1 MIILHKDMQIL
12 VQAKNILENPGF
24 AIKAANYIGKPI
36 ELALEKIDSKT
47 INNATQNALHKSLD
61 LAIGTMDLAQL
72 KTPSNLKHK
81 IAVAASGATGG
92 LFGMIALPIELPIST
107 TIMLRS
113 IAEIAHCKGEQLGD
127 MQVRLECLQVF
138 ALGSEKSSDD
148 DASESAYYAARAG
161 LAYEMKV
168 ALKAVEGMSQKAIQ
182 ESLARGNMPMLIKVI
197 ESIASRFGIAVSEKA
212 VAQAVPLLG
221 AGGGAGIN
229 LLFINHFQDMAKGH
243 FSVRRLE
250 RVYGKDVV
258 EKAYNLIRL
267 D

>member
-1 MIILHKDMQIL
+1 MQLSAKDMEIL
-12 VQAKNILENPGF
+12 IQAKKILENPGF
-24 AIKAANYIGKPI
+24 SIKAANYIGKPI
-36 ELALEKIDSKT
+36 EFALEKIDSQT
-47 INNATQNALHKSLD
+47 INNATQKALQKSLD
-61 LAIGTMDLAQL
+61 LAIGTMDLTQL

-81 IAVAASGATGG
+81 IAVTASGAAGG
-92 LFGMIALPIELPIST
+92 VFGMLALPLELPVST

-113 IAEIAHCKGEQLGD
+113 IAEIAHCEGEELGEF
-127 MQVRLECLQVF
+127 QARLECLQVF
-138 ALGSEKSSDD
+138 AFGSEKSRED

-161 LAYEMKV
+161 LAYEMKA

-182 ESLARGNMPMLIKVI
+182 DALARGNMPMLIKVI

-243 FSVRRLE
+243 FAIRRLE
-250 RVYGKDVV
+250 KMYGKEVV
-258 EKAYNLIRL
+258 QEVYNAIIQE
-267 D
+267 